1 MKTIITEEDFIKSV
15 KKADREI
22 ELQNQPGFKRITNVH
37 KSKKKYDRRRDKKIS
52 PFLIYRN
59 YRTKHLVLV
68 PISVIPIF
76 HSLLQKVLS

>member
-1 MKTIITEEDFIKSV
+1 MKTRITEEDFIKSV

-37 KSKKKYDRRRDKKIS
+37 KSKKKYDRRRDRKIS

-59 YRTKHLVLV
+59 YSTKHFVFV
-68 PISVIPIF
+68 PIAIIPILHYLF
-76 HSLLQKVLS
+76 QKVLS